1 MSDLKR
7 ALALAFTVA
16 CKAEDFQA
24 AEIHV
29 GHAMDELYRLYELAK
44 KSPSRAD
51 RAARG
56 SSNNGTASGDS
67 GLKNAR
73 LPLLDVRT
81 SKKSIGGHKDPA
93 SPQSYRAERTPVL
106 RHITGDYG
114 PLMTQPETA
123 LSHSSWTI

>member
-7 ALALAFTVA
+7 ASALAFTAA

-51 RAARG
+51 KAARG

-81 SKKSIGGHKDPA
+81 SKRVLAAIRILPA
-93 SPQSYRAERTPVL
+93 LKATEQRGL
-106 RHITGDYG
+106 RCCVT
-114 PLMTQPETA
+114 LPETTA
-123 LSHSSWTI
+123 R